1 MSSVKEKIELPH
13 TILKL
18 HDNTI
23 LEIELNDNY
32 FYTLKEAKEI
42 NNAID
47 KLVRHGKMR
56 VLLLAG
62 LYSDCDNDTRKYIAS
77 EEICSKLIA
86 MALVTKS
93 MAQDI
98 LGNFIIAYDKP
109 SIPAKVFRSK
119 EKALKW
125 ILEIK

>member
-1 MSSVKEKIELPH
+1 MSSIKEKIELPH

-18 HDNTI
+18 YDNTI
-23 LEIELNDNY
+23 LEIELNDNF
-32 FYTLKEAKEI
+32 FYTLMEAKEI
-42 NNAID
+42 NNAMD
-47 KLVRHGKMR
+47 KLVIHGKMR

-62 LYSDCDNDTRKYIAS
+62 LYSDCDNDTRQYIAS
-77 EEICSKLIA
+77 DEICSKLIA

-109 SIPAKVFRSK
+109 SKPAKVVRSK

-125 ILEIK
+125 ILEVK